1 MKTPT
6 TILFHESRPDI
17 HIRITASITE
27 EGNLLIE
34 GYDSG
39 QLVEE
44 LKGDWDYEYKMSIK
58 KSQKEDLINKLSQ
71 QLDTELDDKGLLEWL
86 KENYHHNEAFSA
98 IQFLLDR
105 MKVQYDFFS
114 WT

>member
-6 TILFHESRPDI
+6 TILFHESRPEI
-17 HIRITASITE
+17 HISITASITK

-39 QLVEE
+39 QLVEK
-44 LKGDWDYEYKMSIK
+44 LKGDWDYEYNLSIK
-58 KSQKEDLINKLSQ
+58 KEHKEDLIVKLSQ
-71 QLDTELDDKGLLEWL
+71 QLQVQLDDKGLLEWL
-86 KENYHHNEAFSA
+86 KKNYNHNEAFSA

-105 MKVQYDFFS
+105 MKVQYETFF

>member
-6 TILFHESRPDI
+6 IILFQESRPEI
-17 HIRITASITE
+17 HIRITASITQD
-27 EGNLLIE
+27 GKLLIE

-44 LKGDWDYEYKMSIK
+44 LKGDWDYEYCMTINKAH
-58 KSQKEDLINKLSQ
+58 KELLTEKLSQ
-71 QLDTELDDKGLLEWL
+71 QLNMELDDKGLLKWL
-86 KENYHHNEAFSA
+86 KENYNHNEAFSA

-105 MKVQYDFFS
+105 MEIPYDPFY